1 MIGTLNASIG
11 KAKSKKTFN
20 VAALVLLPNE
30 KELNS
35 QPPVVVP
42 LTVENAFASVFE
54 KFVEAFPKKF
64 GLVLFDL
71 NGINPHPP
79 VKVRQ
84 AAEILPENRIRL
96 QLAQNIGIDG
106 KSGFAHIRQDGP
118 TCISHQPQPFHAT
131 ASFLVQFRPIA
142 ARFPRTKF
150 LSRHLLGDLFG
161 CAVNPTKTQSLLHS
175 INIPKG
181 IVINRT
187 TPLDHHPAFRLLVV
201 VLLKPLA

>member
-1 MIGTLNASIG
+1 M
-11 KAKSKKTFN
+11 
-20 VAALVLLPNE
+20 LPDE

-35 QPPVVVP
+35 QPPVIVP
-42 LTVENAFASVFE
+42 LTVENAFAGVFE

-64 GLVLFDL
+64 GLVLFNL
-71 NGINPHPP
+71 NGINPHPL

-84 AAEILPENRIRL
+84 AAEVFPENRVRL
-96 QLAQNIGIDG
+96 QLLQNIRING

-118 TCISHQPQPFHAT
+118 PRIGHQPQPFHAT

-175 INIPKG
+175 INIPKD

-187 TPLDHHPAFRLLVV
+187 SPLDHHPAFHLLVV

>member
-1 MIGTLNASIG
+1 MLRVDGSMIGTLNASIG

-71 NGINPHPP
+71 NGIY
-79 VKVRQ
+79 
-84 AAEILPENRIRL
+84 
-96 QLAQNIGIDG
+96 
-106 KSGFAHIRQDGP
+106 SY
-118 TCISHQPQPFHAT
+118 S
-131 ASFLVQFRPIA
+131 LV
-142 ARFPRTKF
+142 
-150 LSRHLLGDLFG
+150 
-161 CAVNPTKTQSLLHS
+161 
-175 INIPKG
+175 
-181 IVINRT
+181 
-187 TPLDHHPAFRLLVV
+187 
-201 VLLKPLA
+201 